1 MIGYLTYVAIVGAFA
16 IGLAFG
22 VLIMALIAMA
32 QLGED
37 DLPEIAASFREW
49 QD

>member
-1 MIGYLTYVAIVGAFA
+1 MIGYLTYVAILGAFA

-32 QLGED
+32 TLGED
-37 DLPEIAASFREW
+37 DLPGVATEMRQY